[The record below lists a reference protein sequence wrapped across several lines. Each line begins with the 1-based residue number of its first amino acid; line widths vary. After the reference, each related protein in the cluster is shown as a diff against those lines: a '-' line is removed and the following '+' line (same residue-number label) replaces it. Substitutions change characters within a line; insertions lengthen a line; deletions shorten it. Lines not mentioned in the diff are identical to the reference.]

1 MQYDFF
7 FLSAVITIL
16 WNIISL
22 CSVWIVLL
30 LVTNIFNCALG
41 MPFQCKS
48 YSKRSYHHHLK
59 NSLKRLKAYGD
70 SKRQQSTVII
80 LIAEQFTYG
89 DTRPSINDQNFR
101 FVHFM
106 ILILLFKYGGLQKK
120 KKKKLW
126 FLFYAKQN

>member
-1 MQYDFF
+1 
-7 FLSAVITIL
+7 
-16 WNIISL
+16 
-22 CSVWIVLL
+22 
-30 LVTNIFNCALG
+30 

-70 SKRQQSTVII
+70 SKRQQSTVVI

-120 KKKKLW
+120 EEETMIS
-126 FLFYAKQN
+126 FLCRTELGTICSVNVTLVKSTVSNI